1 MLENALVIIEIDPI
15 MYVRELHLLIDKGNY
30 CWNNTLHTAPIQLS
44 IEVAQMLNQPR

>member
-30 CWNNTLHTAPIQLS
+30 CWNNTLLIYCTLRQS
-44 IEVAQMLNQPR
+44 S